1 MSTHHTQGTALITG
15 ASSGIGAVYADRL
28 AARGYDLLLV
38 ARDRE
43 RLDTLAAKLAA
54 RDGVRTEILRADL
67 SNSDHLKK
75 IEQRL
80 AEDHDITML
89 VNNAG
94 IAVTGP
100 FIDSD
105 IDRTEAMIKLNVIAP
120 TRLAHAAAKRMAGQG
135 SGTIINI
142 GSVVA
147 MLAERF
153 AAGYS
158 ATKAYVLSLS
168 QTMEAELK
176 GKGVRIQ
183 AVLPG
188 TTRTEIW
195 ERAGMDVNQ
204 LPEHMLMDVG
214 DMVDAALAGLDLGEF
229 ITIPALPDMADWE
242 RYTAARHALAPNLNL
257 SRPAP
262 RYLK

>member
-43 RLDTLAAKLAA
+43 RLDTLAVKLAA
-54 RDGVRTEILRADL
+54 RDGVRTEILRTDLAD
-67 SNSDHLKK
+67 SVALKRV
-75 IEQRL
+75 EQRL

-94 IAVTGP
+94 GAVLGP

-105 IDRTEAMIKLNVIAP
+105 IDKNEAMIKLNVIAP

-153 AAGYS
+153 AAAYC
-158 ATKAYVLSLS
+158 ATKAYMLSFS
-168 QTMEAELK
+168 QTLDAELK
-176 GKGVRIQ
+176 SKGVRIQ

-204 LPEHMLMDVG
+204 LPQHMLMGVE
-214 DMVDAALAGLDLGEF
+214 DMVDAALAGLDMGEL
-229 ITIPALPDMADWE
+229 ITIPSLPDMADWE
-242 RYTAARHALAPNLNL
+242 RYTAARHGLAPNLSL

>member
-15 ASSGIGAVYADRL
+15 ASSGIGAIYADRL

-43 RLDTLAAKLAA
+43 RLDALAARLAA

-67 SNSDHLKK
+67 ADSVDLKRV
-75 IEQRL
+75 ERRL

-94 IAVTGP
+94 SAVLGP
-100 FIDSD
+100 FIESD
-105 IDRTEAMIKLNVIAP
+105 IDKSEAMIKLNVIAP
-120 TRLAHAAAKRMAGQG
+120 TRLAHAAGKRMAGQG

-153 AAGYS
+153 AAGYC
-158 ATKAYVLSLS
+158 ATKAYMLSLS
-168 QTMEAELK
+168 QTMDAELK
-176 GKGVRIQ
+176 GQGVRIQ

-195 ERAGMDVNQ
+195 ERSGMDVNQ
-204 LPEHMLMDVG
+204 LPEHMLMDVE
-214 DMVDAALAGLDLGEF
+214 DMVDAALAGLDMGEL
-229 ITIPALPDMADWE
+229 ITIPSLPDMADWE
-242 RYTAARHALAPNLNL
+242 RFTAARHALAPNLSL
-257 SRPAP
+257 SKPAP